1 MYRQYED
8 PYRLE
13 KKLAELKERQLNAT
27 DDGELEYLAEE
38 IAELEERVNF
48 AWQDDEYE
56 SDHSWEDMLEDL
68 YWEQHEQM

>member
-13 KKLAELKERQLNAT
+13 TQLAELKERQANST
-27 DDGELEYLAEE
+27 DDDEIMWLAEE

-48 AWQDDEYE
+48 AWQDDEY
-56 SDHSWEDMLEDL
+56 DED
-68 YWEQHEQM
+68 YRRN